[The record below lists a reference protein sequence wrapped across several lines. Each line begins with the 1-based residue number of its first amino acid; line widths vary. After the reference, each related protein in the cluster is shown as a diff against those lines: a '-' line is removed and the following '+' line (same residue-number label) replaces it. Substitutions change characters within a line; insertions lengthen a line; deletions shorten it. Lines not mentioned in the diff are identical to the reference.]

1 MRRVFCRPIP
11 DSGDYTDMSE
21 IMQALYSFCSLY
33 GQGAT
38 CSQDFRAVSR
48 QKGVSGRMKRH
59 WTERLSASSFPFC
72 TCQKFFLT
80 LDKFS
85 CLHYLF
91 FQTHRFGPE
100 TQFCQCPAPPDIRA
114 RHWPDGS
121 IHQTKTLPS
130 ASGCSRAPGS
140 VCGIRVRIL
149 CADAASV
156 SASEPGTP
164 TRPLRHA
171 ASCQKKGSRLLS
183 GSSGN
188 WQAAYPVWISCR
200 MSCPDVVPGL
210 PWGHFPDLSA
220 GQADGRRA
228 GLHCINDR
236 LSDQAGGLIPSRSPA
251 GLGI

>member
-1 MRRVFCRPIP
+1 
-11 DSGDYTDMSE
+11 MSE

-140 VCGIRVRIL
+140 VCGLRVRIL

-164 TRPLRHA
+164 TRLLRHA
-171 ASCQKKGSRLLS
+171 ASCQKKRIPPPVRIVRQLAGS
-183 GSSGN
+183 
-188 WQAAYPVWISCR
+188 ISCLDILAGCRAR
-200 MSCPDVVPGL
+200 MSCPDCPGDISL
-210 PWGHFPDLSA
+210 TCPPDR
-220 GQADGRRA
+220 QT
-228 GLHCINDR
+228 
-236 LSDQAGGLIPSRSPA
+236 AGGQVSMY
-251 GLGI
+251 

>member
-1 MRRVFCRPIP
+1 MLGLAGSSSSVVLPVFGDPLRDRPAFRHRACGGFSARPIP
-11 DSGDYTDMSE
+11 DGGDYTDMSE

-140 VCGIRVRIL
+140 VCGLRVRIL

-188 WQAAYPVWISCR
+188 CQAAYPVWISL
-200 MSCPDVVPGL
+200 PDVVPGCRARTAL
-210 PWGHFPDLSA
+210 GTFP
-220 GQADGRRA
+220 
-228 GLHCINDR
+228 
-236 LSDQAGGLIPSRSPA
+236 
-251 GLGI
+251 